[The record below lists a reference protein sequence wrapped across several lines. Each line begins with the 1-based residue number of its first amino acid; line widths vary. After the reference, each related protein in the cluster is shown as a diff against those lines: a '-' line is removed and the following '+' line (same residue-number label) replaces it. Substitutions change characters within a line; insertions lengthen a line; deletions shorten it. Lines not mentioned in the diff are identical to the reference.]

1 MLKQNT
7 LAEATT
13 EQGFPKETGLPL
25 RREVTLEDGTKVLV
39 EGVTPEAM
47 ATKLNAHFV
56 TPGEKYV
63 DNGKDLNG
71 VVQEY
76 NEGAAPVT
84 PVNYIVE
91 AGKTYKFH
99 FKQDVTLPED
109 IENKLMEELI
119 QVENVSESAGNFIYG
134 SMYMIGTTGVSD
146 QSSYVK
152 SYTNEALL
160 NTFKSLE
167 TEKTIEDNTTTSEG
181 WKNFAYTEDTVTITD
196 LEVMEPI
203 VINVKQVST
212 MEGTVSPADL
222 SELNWVI
229 ENIEEVAE

>member
-25 RREVTLEDGTKVLV
+25 RREVTLEDGTRVLV

-63 DNGKDLNG
+63 DNGKNLNG

-84 PVNYIVE
+84 PVNYIVK

-99 FKQDVTLPED
+99 FKQNVTLPED

-119 QVENVSESAGNFIYG
+119 QVENVSEAAGNFIYG
-134 SMYMIGTTGVSD
+134 SMYMIGTTGASD
-146 QSSYVK
+146 HGSYVK

-167 TEKTIEDNTTTSEG
+167 TEKTIIDNTTTSDG
-181 WKNFAYTEDTVTITD
+181 WKHFAYTEENVTITD
-196 LEVMEPI
+196 LNVMEPI

-212 MEGTVSPADL
+212 MEGTTSPADL

-229 ENIEEVAE
+229 ENIEEVTE